1 MPLFSL
7 YGVCLLGLPL
17 SSVHDVCLCPLIKQL
32 TRLENETDEDYA
44 ARSAYMLK
52 PRGRAPERYSD
63 AQYDK
68 RGKKKAAVDEEP
80 PRKSKSRIRAMDYD
94 DASEHEDMTRRT
106 RGRRGPKTRGGPRT
120 RGGH

>member
-1 MPLFSL
+1 MQ
-7 YGVCLLGLPL
+7 LP
-17 SSVHDVCLCPLIKQL
+17 
-32 TRLENETDEDYA
+32 RLENETDKAYA
-44 ARSAYMLK
+44 ERSAFLLR
-52 PRGRAPERYSD
+52 PRGRGPDRYSD

-68 RGKKKAAVDEEP
+68 RGKKKTAVDEEP
-80 PRKSKSRIRAMDYD
+80 PRKSKSRMRAMDLD